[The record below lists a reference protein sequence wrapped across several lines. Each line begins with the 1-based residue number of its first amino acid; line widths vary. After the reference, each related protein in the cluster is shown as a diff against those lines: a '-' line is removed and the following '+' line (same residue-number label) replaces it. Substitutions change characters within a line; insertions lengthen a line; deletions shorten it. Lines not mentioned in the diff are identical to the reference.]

1 MAIGKST
8 SDGWVIV
15 AETCVLGVRV
25 AMVQKA
31 WATRFVRVSKP
42 LSRAQAQH
50 VIRAR
55 SRLAR
60 SQAKHGLHA
69 RKLSIS
75 AADALIS

>member
-15 AETCVLGVRV
+15 AETCVLGARV

-42 LSRAQAQH
+42 LSQAQAQR
-50 VIRAR
+50 VAQAQ

-60 SQAKHGLHA
+60 SQAKQGMHA

-75 AADALIS
+75 AAEALIS